1 MIVLLD
7 SYTVQSQMLLYSL
20 REAGYDMPAVSIVTD
35 GFHPQEVT
43 SPFSWFCGFENP
55 NLRGR
60 ARFFNRLKVPDL
72 WEIQSTGTQG
82 EVVDYDELRARI
94 FYAEPVYRRLIR
106 AVDWLDRQKRVRLT
120 DHYNRFGMRFAQ
132 TVWSLDGR
140 RQIKTYFS
148 PNGQVVIIENYITGN
163 ILLEEEGKT
172 RIFANLPEFVIYFL
186 QKRAFS
192 LDRILYNSLS
202 YPFFVSNRL
211 GDMGIEGEDILF
223 WEEEIG
229 QNIPG
234 NMQSILDHPERR
246 TKKIAIQSLEA
257 YNMLLKLG
265 VDSDKIEKLGMIIT
279 FARENQYQKKAL
291 ILTNSD
297 EIEKLTTL
305 VEELSQVQFTIAAL
319 TEMSAKLLSMDKYDN
334 VCLLPA
340 ITPEQ
345 GVRLMAENDIYL
357 DINYGNE
364 ILDAL
369 QMAFIHEQL
378 IFAFQQTAHRR
389 NLILPENIYLSE
401 NVADMIRAIQ
411 SVLEEKKM
419 MRYFLDLQK
428 KHAMVETPESYRHF
442 LGDSDDMAL
451 EC

>member
-1 MIVLLD
+1 
-7 SYTVQSQMLLYSL
+7 
-20 REAGYDMPAVSIVTD
+20 
-35 GFHPQEVT
+35 
-43 SPFSWFCGFENP
+43 
-55 NLRGR
+55 
-60 ARFFNRLKVPDL
+60 
-72 WEIQSTGTQG
+72 
-82 EVVDYDELRARI
+82 
-94 FYAEPVYRRLIR
+94 
-106 AVDWLDRQKRVRLT
+106 
-120 DHYNRFGMRFAQ
+120 
-132 TVWSLDGR
+132 
-140 RQIKTYFS
+140 
-148 PNGQVVIIENYITGN
+148 
-163 ILLEEEGKT
+163 
-172 RIFANLPEFVIYFL
+172 
-186 QKRAFS
+186 
-192 LDRILYNSLS
+192 
-202 YPFFVSNRL
+202 
-211 GDMGIEGEDILF
+211 
-223 WEEEIG
+223 
-229 QNIPG
+229 
-234 NMQSILDHPERR
+234 MQSILDHPERR

-297 EIEKLTTL
+297 EIEKLTIL

-345 GVRLMAENDIYL
+345 GVKLMAENDIYL

-389 NLILPENIYLSE
+389 NLILPENIYSLE

-411 SVLEEKKM
+411 AVLEEKKM